1 MYVCMHACMH
11 VCTYVRT
18 YVCMH
23 MCIVCVGMYVWACMC
38 ARMCARMCALSN
50 VDPIMPY
57 KSKWLI
63 HLARFKVTI
72 TFTGLIEGG
81 DLPECNHGQSW
92 LAAGFALGLDPQSLE
107 VFGE

>member
-1 MYVCMHACMH
+1 M
-11 VCTYVRT
+11 YVRT
-18 YVCMH
+18 YVCMYACVH
-23 MCIVCVGMYVWACMC
+23 VCVGMYVWACMC

-72 TFTGLIEGG
+72 TFTGLIEG
-81 DLPECNHGQSW
+81 EIYRN
-92 LAAGFALGLDPQSLE
+92 ATMAKAGWQLDSH
-107 VFGE
+107 